1 MLHSTGT
8 IERHVPQHGDSTKL
22 MIASDT
28 KRPRNVDWKSAAA
41 ILYGDWGTSKAY
53 VVGLAFAVAGYTSF
67 WLIAAMCTL
76 TALVGVNY
84 MTICRHYP
92 DGGGVYAS
100 VRHRSPVISVVG
112 AFLLIADYIVTAALS
127 ALSAFQ
133 YLQRVIPI
141 PMSML
146 AWCAGV
152 AILVIGALNYLGPKH
167 TGNLAFLISVPT
179 AIVVVILGAFC
190 IPHIGQAMHGV
201 QHLQGSFGENWTRFV
216 GIVLALS
223 GVEAIANATGVMPL
237 DPGCDPNKPCVSKTS
252 TKALVIVM
260 IEVCLFTALL
270 GFAMHALPNMT
281 IVPDANPA
289 NTPDVNAPGAQGV
302 RDYML
307 NYMAQV
313 FVGGSWGHTAGLIAG
328 SLVSIVF
335 AVLLL
340 SAVNTAIVDLIAI
353 SFLMARDKELP
364 GIFAKLNNYGVP
376 NAGLLIASIV
386 PTILVISVSDMGGL
400 ADLYAVGVVGA
411 IATNLGASSTDKHL
425 ALVRWERVLMFC
437 TFLIM
442 VAIEISLFATKANAR
457 LFALIVL
464 AIGLIGRGILAEHL
478 QRKEAAAAA
487 AAAASVPPVIPK
499 FHHDLSTAT
508 GAPLLCAI
516 RGIGRTMKFAI
527 EEAKETNR
535 PLYLLFVRQQPVLA
549 GRDRKRKWQE
559 DPEAVQIFTEAS
571 ELADGHTVLPCY
583 AVSDAPADTIVDI
596 AATVGAS
603 RVILGGAKRS
613 GLISA
618 LRGNLIRQVSQLL
631 PEDIPLL
638 VYS

>member
-1 MLHSTGT
+1 
-8 IERHVPQHGDSTKL
+8 

-53 VVGLAFAVAGYTSF
+53 VVGLAFAVAGYSSF

-84 MTICRHYP
+84 MTICKHYP

-100 VRHRSPVISVVG
+100 VRHRSQIISIVG

-133 YLQRVIPI
+133 YLGQVFH
-141 PMSML
+141 MSATAMSW
-146 AWCAGV
+146 AAAV
-152 AILVIGALNYLGPKH
+152 SIIVIGGLNYLGPKH
-167 TGNLAFLISVPT
+167 TGSLAFFISVPT
-179 AIVVVILGAFC
+179 AIVVVLLGAFC
-190 IPHIGQAMHGV
+190 LPHAAEAIHNIQP
-201 QHLQGSFGENWTRFV
+201 LQGSFKDNWIGFV

-237 DPGCDPNKPCVSKTS
+237 NPGCDPDKPCVSKTS

-270 GFAMHALPNMT
+270 GFGMHALHGLVIT
-281 IVPDANPA
+281 KDG
-289 NTPDVNAPGAQGV
+289 DVNGPGAEGV

-307 NYMAQV
+307 NYMAQI
-313 FVGGSWGHTAGLIAG
+313 FVTGSLGATAGHIAAAI
-328 SLVSIVF
+328 VSFVF
-335 AVLLL
+335 ALLLL

-364 GIFAKLNNYGVP
+364 GTFQKLNNNGVP
-376 NAGLLIASIV
+376 NAGLIIA
-386 PTILVISVSDMGGL
+386 TIIPAVLVVVVSDVSGL

-411 IATNLGASSTDKHL
+411 IATNLGASSTDKKL
-425 ALVRWERVLMFC
+425 DLVRWERWLMFF
-437 TFLIM
+437 TFLVM
-442 VAIEISLFATKANAR
+442 LAIEISLFATKPNAR
-457 LFALIVL
+457 LFALVVL
-464 AIGLIGRGILAEHL
+464 AIGLIMRGLASEHM
-478 QRKEAAAAA
+478 QRKESEATIAGGATPALGL
-487 AAAASVPPVIPK
+487 PK
-499 FHHDLSTAT
+499 FHHDLDDAS
-508 GAPLLCAI
+508 GSPILCAV
-516 RGIGRTMKFAI
+516 RGIGRTLKFAI
-527 EEAKETNR
+527 EEARDTKR
-535 PLYLLFVRQQPVLA
+535 PLYLLFVRQQPVLTEQ
-549 GRDRKRKWQE
+549 DRKRKWPD
-559 DPEAVQIFTEAS
+559 DPEALEIFREAS
-571 ELADGHTVLPCY
+571 ELADGHTILPCY
-583 AVSDAPADTIVDI
+583 AVSDSPADTIVDM

-618 LRGNLIRQVSQLL
+618 IRGNLIRQVSQLL
-631 PEDIPLL
+631 PEEIALL